1 MLNNLFIICAKIKY
15 RISAKSSTLGADFY
29 MPMLFLVLSIICSVS
44 VGVIFKV
51 ARRHTIS
58 TGQVVGWNYVFALLL
73 CYMFFDVTPQ
83 VTHFTANWPVFV
95 PLILLLPSVFL
106 MMALSIC
113 HVGIVLT
120 DAAQRMSLFIP
131 ILAAALIFHEAFNQY
146 KIIGLC
152 IAFPALV
159 LILSKK
165 ADKPAK
171 EWLYPALV
179 LLGFGLV
186 DSLFKQ
192 VALIKEPPYTTS
204 LFILFCGAL
213 SITIGAVM
221 YEIIFL
227 KKKLKLM
234 NFAYGMLVG
243 IFNFGNILFY
253 LKAHKAFAENPST
266 VFAAMNMGVIALGS
280 LTGVLVFKE
289 KLSLRNYAGIVL
301 ALVAIVFITL
311 SQIG

>member
-1 MLNNLFIICAKIKY
+1 M
-15 RISAKSSTLGADFY
+15 
-29 MPMLFLVLSIICSVS
+29 
-44 VGVIFKV
+44 
-51 ARRHTIS
+51 ARRHSIS

-83 VTHFTANWPVFV
+83 LYHFTDNWPIFV
-95 PLILLLPSVFL
+95 PLMFLLPSVFL
-106 MMALSIC
+106 MLALSIR
-113 HVGIVLT
+113 HVGIVRT

-131 ILAAALIFHEAFNQY
+131 ILAALLIFHEAFNNY

-152 IAFPALV
+152 IAFPALA

-192 VALIKEPPYTTS
+192 VAIIKTPAYTTS
-204 LFILFCGAL
+204 LFILFSGAL
-213 SITIGAVM
+213 TITIGAVL

-227 KKKLKLM
+227 KKKFQLM

-253 LKAHKAFAENPST
+253 LKAHKAFSDNPST
-266 VFAAMNMGVIALGS
+266 VFAAMNIGVIVLGS
-280 LTGVLVFKE
+280 LTGVLIFKE

-311 SQIG
+311 SQLK